1 MTLWKRWWKLD
12 SDDSEQDDPSEDE
25 GAPEPI
31 REVVEGLKPRHAR
44 YLSAYAAV
52 LARIAYADREV
63 TLDESAVMKRILQEV
78 DDISENDAELIVAI
92 AVGGAR
98 QLGEDEGQDAAR
110 TLGKVATRAQR
121 LGLLR
126 CLFAVAA
133 AHSGVSAD
141 EAAKIG
147 EISRELAL
155 SADDLETCRVQR

>member
-1 MTLWKRWWKLD
+1 MSMWKHWWKLESEESEEFEND
-12 SDDSEQDDPSEDE
+12 AMDD
-25 GAPEPI
+25 APEPI
-31 REVVEGLKPRHAR
+31 RGTVAGLKPMHAR

-63 TLDESAVMKRILQEV
+63 TLDEAAVMRRILQHV
-78 DDISENDAELIVAI
+78 DDVPASDAELIVAI

-98 QLGEDEGQDAAR
+98 ELGDEEGREAAR

-126 CLFAVAA
+126 CLFAVAG
-133 AHSGVSAD
+133 AHRGVSAD
-141 EAAKIG
+141 EATKIA

-155 SADDLETCRVQR
+155 SADDLETCRVPR